1 MAGQDSLCLENNL
14 FVFLTMAAYKYSMK
28 PAKEGMA
35 ARSAVTALFY
45 TLVFDTIIALFL
57 TAMKFGGGFWIN
69 FIISQS
75 IGLSCCTCV
84 LAAHYFFPGEKP
96 ILQAIRVA
104 VALIVGSLGGAF
116 LGAAASGMGAAVI
129 FEKHGLSQL
138 LILGV
143 LFGSIITYF
152 FSSREQIAASKLRIQ
167 EEKIKRLTSE
177 KKAAEANL
185 KLLQA
190 QIEPHFLF
198 NTLSNV
204 LNLLDSDVEK
214 GKSMLVDF
222 TRYLRTSLVKIR
234 WQHATL
240 GHEMEMIRAYLNIFK
255 VRMEDRLKF
264 SIELPDQLKDIAFPP
279 MLLQPL
285 VENAIK
291 HGLEPMLNGGDIR
304 IKVEEKNGI
313 LRLAVIDTGMGISG
327 DYHSGLGLASVRER
341 LASLYDK
348 RAAFILEENQPCGV
362 IATLE
367 VPHGPS

>member
-1 MAGQDSLCLENNL
+1 
-14 FVFLTMAAYKYSMK
+14 MAAYKYAMK
-28 PAKEGMA
+28 PVKDGLT
-35 ARSAVTALFY
+35 ARSAITALFY
-45 TLVFDTIIALFL
+45 TLIFDTIIALFL
-57 TAMKFGGGFWIN
+57 TAMGFGGGFWIN

-75 IGLSCCTCV
+75 IGLSCCACV
-84 LAAHYFFPGEKP
+84 LAALYFFPVEKP
-96 ILQAIRVA
+96 ALQALRVA
-104 VALIVGSLGGAF
+104 VALIIGSLGGAF
-116 LGAAASGMGAAVI
+116 LGAAASGMGAAAV
-129 FEKHGLSQL
+129 FEKHGLYQL

-143 LFGSIITYF
+143 MFGSIITYF
-152 FSSREQIAASKLRIQ
+152 FSSRTQIAASREQVQ

-204 LNLLDSDVEK
+204 LNLLDSDVDR

-234 WQHATL
+234 GQHTTL
-240 GHEMEMIRAYLNIFK
+240 GHEMEMIQAYLNIFK

-264 SIELPDQLKDIAFPP
+264 SIELPDQLKNTAFPP

-291 HGLEPMLNGGDIR
+291 HGLEPKVEGGQIR
-304 IKVEEKNGI
+304 ITVEENNTS
-313 LRLAVIDTGMGISG
+313 LRLAVADTGMGISG
-327 DYHSGLGLASVRER
+327 DGHSGLGLANVRER
-341 LASLYDK
+341 LAALYDH
-348 RAAFILEENQPCGV
+348 RATLNLEENQPCGV

-367 VPHGPS
+367 VPHDPT

>member
-1 MAGQDSLCLENNL
+1 
-14 FVFLTMAAYKYSMK
+14 MAAYKYFMK
-28 PAKEGMA
+28 PVKDGLTAG
-35 ARSAVTALFY
+35 SAVKTLLY
-45 TLVFDTIIALFL
+45 TLIFDTIIALFL
-57 TAMKFGGGFWIN
+57 TAMKFGGGFLIN
-69 FIISQS
+69 FVISQS
-75 IGLSCCTCV
+75 IGLSCCACV
-84 LAAHYFFPGEKP
+84 LAALYFFPGEKP
-96 ILQAIRVA
+96 ILQALRVA
-104 VALIVGSLGGAF
+104 VALIIGSLGGSF

-129 FEKHGLSQL
+129 FEKHGLLQL

-143 LFGSIITYF
+143 MFGSIITYF
-152 FSSREQIAASKLRIQ
+152 FSSREQIAASKVEIQ

-234 WQHATL
+234 GQHTTL

-264 SIELPDQLKDIAFPP
+264 SLDLPDQLTDIAFPP

-291 HGLEPMLNGGDIR
+291 HGLEPKVEGGQIT
-304 IKVEEKNGI
+304 IKAEEKNGI
-313 LRLAVIDTGMGISG
+313 LRLAVVDTGMGISG
-327 DYHSGLGLASVRER
+327 DYHSGLGLANVRER
-341 LASLYDK
+341 LASLYDN
-348 RAAFILEENQPCGV
+348 RATFILEENQPCGV

-367 VPHGPS
+367 VPHDPT